1 MLEAHRAITK
11 RNSSFILC
19 LREHYQA
26 RSGADHRR
34 PKLSMRVLIKSAR
47 GFILRNP

>member
-1 MLEAHRAITK
+1 MLEAHKAITK

-19 LREHYQA
+19 LREHDQA

-34 PKLSMRVLIKSAR
+34 PKLSMRV
-47 GFILRNP
+47 